1 MSGRLREARHAAL
14 MGLAVLMPAQF
25 AWSDPGARSDI
36 AVTAQVATVTR
47 IVGIQQPAVVT
58 ISPDDAARGYVTAQA
73 TVRVRSNAI
82 GGYVLTLWPRAPW
95 FDSVRVVGAGATT
108 QLPGDGGSISRPALR
123 SAVDE
128 MSLELTFRLRDGVP
142 EGAYAWPV
150 EFEVSPL

>member
-1 MSGRLREARHAAL
+1 MGVRIREAYQL
-14 MGLAVLMPAQF
+14 VLIGLVATA
-25 AWSDPGARSDI
+25 PGQAARSDSTARSHL
-36 AVTAQVATVTR
+36 AVTAQVAAVTR
-47 IVGIQQPAVVT
+47 IVGAQQPAIVT

-73 TVRVRSNAI
+73 TLMVRSNAP

-95 FDSVRVVGAGATT
+95 FDSVRVVGAGPATD
-108 QLPGDGGSISRPALR
+108 LPGDGGSIVQPTPA